1 MRIAIIGSGNVGKA
15 LATAATKAGHH
26 VTLSARSPEKARE
39 AAQATKSH
47 AASSNRDAVKD
58 AELVVLA
65 GSSDKVDG
73 VIGAL
78 SPRPDGQ
85 AIIDV
90 HNPIH
95 IHDPGQ
101 GLDGPCMCE
110 HIHKK

>member
-65 GSSDKVDG
+65 VTADKVDG
-73 VIGAL
+73 VIGAPSTEL
-78 SPRPDGQ
+78 AGKGD
-85 AIIDV
+85 
-90 HNPIH
+90 IH
-95 IHDPGQ
+95 GTNRIHTHDPRQ
-101 GLDGPCMCE
+101 GLGGTA
-110 HIHKK
+110 

>member
-65 GSSDKVDG
+65 VSAGKVDEA
-73 VIGAL
+73 IRAPSTEL
-78 SPRPDGQ
+78 DGKV
-85 AIIDV
+85 IIDPT
-90 HNPIH
+90 NRIDNYQPGKG
-95 IHDPGQ
+95 HDCPSMS
-101 GLDGPCMCE
+101 L
-110 HIHKK
+110 H

>member
-65 GSSDKVDG
+65 VPADKGDEGIGS
-73 VIGAL
+73 L
-78 SPRPDGQ
+78 SPELDGKG
-85 AIIDV
+85 IIDLT
-90 HNPIH
+90 NTNRTKETPNRLR
-95 IHDPGQ
+95 GS
-101 GLDGPCMCE
+101 LSS
-110 HIHKK
+110 

>member
-39 AAQATKSH
+39 AAQATKAH

-65 GSSDKVDG
+65 VPADKVDG
-73 VIGAL
+73 VVGGLSSELEGKAMNGVTNRREPDDTGKAL
-78 SPRPDGQ
+78 
-85 AIIDV
+85 
-90 HNPIH
+90 
-95 IHDPGQ
+95 Q
-101 GLDGPCMCE
+101 GTSCR
-110 HIHKK
+110 